1 VSSEYE
7 FILQEERVI
16 VPSWSNSKDKNW
28 DKLDQNMQKAITL
41 SNKKAKNSKDS
52 SSPISKLRPWIDS
65 DLSSE

>member
-7 FILQEERVI
+7 FILQEEHVI

-41 SNKKAKNSKDS
+41 SNKKAKNS